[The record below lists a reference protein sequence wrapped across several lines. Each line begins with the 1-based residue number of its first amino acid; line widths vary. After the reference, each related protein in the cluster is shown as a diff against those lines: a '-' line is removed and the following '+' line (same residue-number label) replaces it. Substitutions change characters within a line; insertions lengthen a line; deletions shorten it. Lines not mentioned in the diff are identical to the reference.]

1 MSDLKTICRK
11 AYYEIYKNIFSFLV
25 FLGNF
30 GLFDQRLAMKWIKEN
45 IDSFGGNPQ
54 SITIFGERAGGT
66 SVSAHTVSKKSWPY
80 FDRAILQSGTITMPW
95 ATATKFT
102 AKAALRLFLQNVN
115 CADDEHLLECLR
127 NNVTDQDLKKIYR
140 SQPFVLQSA
149 WMPPYIDGDFLMD
162 EPKKLLNDGKVKNKY
177 VILGVTKDEA
187 FLWEQTLLQQSRNIT
202 YLTKQFHEKLRKG
215 LNSIIRLKKNWSKA
229 VYDQAVKL
237 YQPKCIPSFI
247 EAFKPLVAFQTDT
260 QFACDTANDAIVSSK
275 ILNSTNIFLY
285 QYSFASSASSAVL
298 IRRLYPNGVFGFA
311 AHVLDILVSSL
322 YIY

>member
-1 MSDLKTICRK
+1 MSHLKTLCRIP
-11 AYYEIYKNIFSFLV
+11 YYEIYINIFSFLV

-30 GLFDQRLAMKWIKEN
+30 GLFDQRLAMKWVNEN

-54 SITIFGERAGGT
+54 SITIFGESAGGA

-80 FDRAILQSGTITMPW
+80 FDRAILQSGTITTPW

-127 NNVTDQDLKKIYR
+127 NNVTDQDLEKIYR

-162 EPKKLLNDGKVKNKY
+162 EPKKLLNDGKVKNNY

-187 FLWEQTLLQQSRNIT
+187 FLWEQNLLQQSRNIT
-202 YLTKQFHEKLRKG
+202 YLTKQFHEKLRKE
-215 LNSIIRLKKNWSKA
+215 LNLLKQRLKKNWTEA
-229 VYDQAVKL
+229 VYEQAVKL
-237 YQPKCIPSFI
+237 YQPECIPSFI
-247 EAFKPLVAFQTDT
+247 EAFKPSVAFQTDT

-275 ILNSTNIFLY
+275 ILNYTNIFLY
-285 QYSFASSASSAVL
+285 QYSFASTVL
-298 IRRLYPNGVFGFA
+298 IRRLYPKGTFGFA
-311 AHVLDILVSSL
+311 AHALDIWVS
-322 YIY
+322 